1 MATRLGLLSSSFPQ
15 ISSNQRFHSHGTGSS
30 GVRKAVLPW
39 LADCFGYASFHL
51 NILHLP
57 TMKLEEVRNL
67 FLGTTLSFRDEGRWL
82 LYDANVVS
90 KRF

>member
-1 MATRLGLLSSSFPQ
+1 
-15 ISSNQRFHSHGTGSS
+15 
-30 GVRKAVLPW
+30 
-39 LADCFGYASFHL
+39 
-51 NILHLP
+51 
-57 TMKLEEVRNL
+57 MKLEEVRNL